1 VIGAEVRVPVVTG
14 VANRS
19 PPGDVTLLVRW
30 TTTTT

>member
-14 VANRS
+14 VTNRS
-19 PPGDVTLLVRW
+19 PPANVTVLVRS

>member
-1 VIGAEVRVPVVTG
+1 VIGAEIGVPVVTG

-19 PPGDVTLLVRW
+19 PPADVAVLVRW